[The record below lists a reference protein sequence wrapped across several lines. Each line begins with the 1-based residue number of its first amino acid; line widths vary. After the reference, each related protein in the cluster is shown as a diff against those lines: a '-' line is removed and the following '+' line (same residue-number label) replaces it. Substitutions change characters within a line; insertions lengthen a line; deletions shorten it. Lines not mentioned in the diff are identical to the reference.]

1 MIREAIQKLLRKQD
15 LTSEESGACLREMLD
30 NSATGSQV
38 GAYLSLLAAK
48 GETIPE
54 IIGAVKVMRD
64 KMIRI
69 DPGGRDAI
77 DTCGTGGD
85 HSGTFNISTASAFV
99 LSGGGLSVAKHGN
112 RAATSLCGSAEVL
125 QALGVKVDIP
135 QRIVENCLRETGLC
149 FLFAPHHH
157 PAMKNVAPHRKDI
170 GIRTLFN
177 MIGPMSNPAGVK
189 RQVIGVFDPEKA
201 KLMAQAL
208 VLSGSERVVTFSS
221 RDGLDE
227 VSCADETV
235 VFEAEAGKDE
245 ITETVLSPEVFGFTR
260 KPLKDL
266 VGGDALVNA
275 KMVEDVLS
283 GAPGAPREAVLMAA
297 SLGFYVAGK
306 VATPKEGLALAVESV
321 DKGRAR
327 EALENLRRV
336 SHS

>member
-1 MIREAIQKLLRKQD
+1 VIYKLSKRED
-15 LTSEESGACLREMLD
+15 LTEAESASCLKEMLE
-30 NSATGSQV
+30 NTATPAQV

-48 GETIPE
+48 GETLPE
-54 IIGAVKVMRD
+54 IVGAVKVMRE

-69 DPGGRDAI
+69 DPGDRDPI

-99 LSGGGLSVAKHGN
+99 LTGGGLSVAKHGN

-135 QRIVENCLRETGLC
+135 QRIVEKCLRETGLC

-157 PAMKNVAPHRKDI
+157 PAMKHVATQRREI
-170 GIRTLFN
+170 GVRTLFN

-189 RQVIGVFDPEKA
+189 RQVIGVFDPGKA
-201 KLMAQAL
+201 RLMAQAL
-208 VLSGSERVVTFSS
+208 VQAGSERVVTFSS

-227 VSCADETV
+227 VSCADETL
-235 VFEAEAGKDE
+235 VFEGAAGKDG
-245 ITETVLSPEVFGFTR
+245 IDETVMSPETYGFTR
-260 KPLKDL
+260 RPLKEL
-266 VGGDALVNA
+266 VGGDAVVNA
-275 KMVEDVLS
+275 KMIEDVLN

-306 VATPKEGLALAVESV
+306 ASSPKEGLGLAAESV